1 MRTQALLRVPL
12 PLCPANLALQRSN
25 LTMLSHLSAFPSRVL
40 SVSLCLSILVQGVEG
55 GIKTL
60 LSTEELLVVLR
71 SLMARINKNESRVI
85 LLSD

>member
-40 SVSLCLSILVQGVEG
+40 LLSLASVSSCPGCG
-55 GIKTL
+55 GRDQKPQP
-60 LSTEELLVVLR
+60 SVEELLVLADGEVDR
-71 SLMARINKNESRVI
+71 NESRVTKR
-85 LLSD
+85 SD